1 MRYIPLFMVAA
12 ILFLAGCAA
21 LDPGNPV
28 LQAQAD
34 RITIEANTEAD
45 MKVKRQQ
52 EVFAEDNLAAQTKA
66 QTDLLDAQTRAN
78 TAPLVI
84 AGWVC
89 VALGFMTC
97 TTILAMFIVSRRPVA
112 QARELPRASAPVC
125 IIDPRLRRPSLPEP
139 SGYPV
144 EVFYENNETADR

>member
-1 MRYIPLFMVAA
+1 M
-12 ILFLAGCAA
+12 LAGCAA

-66 QTDLLDAQTRAN
+66 QTDLIDAQTRAS

-89 VALGFMTC
+89 ICLGFMMC
-97 TTILAMFIVSRRPVA
+97 ATILAMFIISRRPVA
-112 QARELPRASAPVC
+112 QARELPRAPAPVYL
-125 IIDPRLRRPSLPEP
+125 IDPRIRRPSLPVPTE
-139 SGYPV
+139 YPV
-144 EVFYENNETADR
+144 EVYENREETANL